1 MAEGTKPRLAQRYEE
16 EIRGQLKERFG
27 LPSVMAVPKLEK
39 VVVNVGLGAAVQ
51 NPKMID
57 QVVDDIA
64 RICAQRPVVTRARK
78 AIANFKLRAGMPIG
92 VAVTLRRERMYEFV
106 DRLINV
112 ALPRVR
118 DFRGLSPKAFD
129 GHGNYTV
136 GVREQTIFP
145 EVDLDKVEHVV
156 GLSVA
161 VVTTAED
168 DEKARALLQE
178 FGFPFRS

>member
-1 MAEGTKPRLAQRYEE
+1 LAQRYEE